1 MKYNY
6 RSLTNVG
13 KVRKANED
21 SCGEFKTPHGTLLI
35 VCDGMG
41 GHVGGAVASSTA
53 VEKVYEYI
61 NNRDSSLGYQTL
73 LNQAIIF
80 ANEQVFGL
88 STVKPEL
95 KGMGTTCVVVLIS
108 DSGLVYYAHVGD
120 SRLYLLRDKGI
131 KRVTTDHS
139 LVQLLHDQG
148 QITEDEMETHPNK
161 NQILKAIGTD
171 FDLRPEVCKEPMQM
185 FENDILLICSDGLCG
200 MVHDR
205 DIARITYANISNLE
219 NATQL
224 LIDEANNNGG
234 KDNITAT
241 LVSFGQPQDQKVLM
255 TAAPIQ
261 NTESP
266 KNNKKWLLYGGMAV
280 LLLALVG
287 FLVWGRAGKTEL
299 SYCECY
305 KNLSDRIKGEK
316 SDSLKILT
324 YEKDSEEC
332 NKKKKESCKE
342 QTELEKTI
350 VATKKREF
358 YRLENYVESMV
369 PILKERR
376 KKMLDVLI
384 RENIFDGLNVEELE
398 LYFSDA
404 TQRSTL
410 YKSLYTRGLYTK
422 SKEEFDDQ
430 YFCDI
435 IFFKKHGIVGKS
447 KREDPKKSPE
457 EPKKSETITVVP
469 SSMSITQSTGHCI
482 KEISH
487 RIERFETISSITEK
501 YKNECLN
508 LKIDDLITANKS
520 SYDIKVG
527 DKITFTCKCKE

>member
-6 RSLTNVG
+6 KSLTNVG

-21 SCGEFKTPHGTLLI
+21 SCGEYKTPHGTLLI

-73 LNQAIIF
+73 LQEAIIF

-108 DSGLVYYAHVGD
+108 DSGLVYHAHVGD
-120 SRLYLLRDKGI
+120 SRLYLLRNKGI
-131 KRVTTDHS
+131 KRVTKDHS

-241 LVSFGQPQDQKVLM
+241 LVTFGQPQDQKVVM
-255 TAAPIQ
+255 SAAAVQ

-266 KNNKKWLLYGGMAV
+266 KNNKKLLLYGGMAV
-280 LLLALVG
+280 VLLLLVG
-287 FLVWGRAGKTEL
+287 FLVLGRGGKTTEQT
-299 SYCECY
+299 YCECY
-305 KNLSDRIKGEK
+305 KHLSDRIKGEK
-316 SDSLKILT
+316 IDSLKIVT
-324 YEKDSEEC
+324 FEKDYEEC
-332 NKKKKESCKE
+332 NKKKKETCKE
-342 QTELEKTI
+342 QTDLEKT
-350 VATKKREF
+350 VATVKEAEAKRLDEKGGKKDP
-358 YRLENYVESMV
+358 N
-369 PILKERR
+369 
-376 KKMLDVLI
+376 DD
-384 RENIFDGLNVEELE
+384 ENIKDP
-398 LYFSDA
+398 
-404 TQRSTL
+404 
-410 YKSLYTRGLYTK
+410 
-422 SKEEFDDQ
+422 KEG
-430 YFCDI
+430 
-435 IFFKKHGIVGKS
+435 KKDEPK
-447 KREDPKKSPE
+447 KKEDPKAVKKEENNTTQKEAKNEPE
-457 EPKKSETITVVP
+457 NKTSDDCGKKIPYKPADGEGIQSIVSKHIGKCPGISKETIETDLENKQPQFNVEF
-469 SSMSITQSTGHCI
+469 
-482 KEISH
+482 KIS
-487 RIERFETISSITEK
+487 
-501 YKNECLN
+501 
-508 LKIDDLITANKS
+508 
-520 SYDIKVG
+520 
-527 DKITFTCKCKE
+527 CKCK

>member
-6 RSLTNVG
+6 KSLTDVG
-13 KVRKANED
+13 RVRKANED
-21 SCGEFKTPHGTLLI
+21 SCGEYKTPHGTLLI

-41 GHVGGAVASSTA
+41 GHVGGAVASTTA

-61 NNRDSSLGYQTL
+61 NKRDSSLGYQAL
-73 LNQAIIF
+73 LQEAIIF

-108 DSGLVYYAHVGD
+108 DSGLVYHAHVGD

-131 KRVTTDHS
+131 KRVTKDHS

-241 LVSFGQPQDQKVLM
+241 LVTFGQPQDQKVLM
-255 TAAPIQ
+255 TSAAPVQ

-266 KNNKKWLLYGGMAV
+266 KNNKKWMLYGGMAV
-280 LLLALVG
+280 VLLLLVG
-287 FLVWGRAGKTEL
+287 FLVWGRDGKTTGQT
-299 SYCECY
+299 YCECY
-305 KNLSDRIKGEK
+305 KTLAVKVNNQQA
-316 SDSLKILT
+316 DSLKVSVYDSGVTECEKIEKKDEKCTSKTDLVKT
-324 YEKDSEEC
+324 IAAVRETKVKGSNKNKGNESNDNDENVNNKINKPDNKPTNSDVQSKKEADANVVDTNTNGCPKIKFKYEVKKGENYDGIINTIQKDSC
-332 NKKKKESCKE
+332 
-342 QTELEKTI
+342 
-350 VATKKREF
+350 TKQD
-358 YRLENYVESMV
+358 
-369 PILKERR
+369 LKC
-376 KKMLDVLI
+376 LTALQ
-384 RENIFDGLNVEELE
+384 N
-398 LYFSDA
+398 
-404 TQRSTL
+404 
-410 YKSLYTRGLYTK
+410 
-422 SKEEFDDQ
+422 
-430 YFCDI
+430 
-435 IFFKKHGIVGKS
+435 
-447 KREDPKKSPE
+447 
-457 EPKKSETITVVP
+457 KSE
-469 SSMSITQSTGHCI
+469 I
-482 KEISH
+482 KEKQIL
-487 RIERFETISSITEK
+487 EFECT
-501 YKNECLN
+501 
-508 LKIDDLITANKS
+508 
-520 SYDIKVG
+520 
-527 DKITFTCKCKE
+527 KCK

>member
-73 LNQAIIF
+73 LQEAIIF

-120 SRLYLLRDKGI
+120 SRLYLLRDKTI
-131 KRVTTDHS
+131 KRVTKDHS

-185 FENDILLICSDGLCG
+185 KENDILLICSDGLCG

-241 LVSFGQPQDQKVLM
+241 LVTFGQPQDQKVVM
-255 TAAPIQ
+255 AAAPIQ
-261 NTESP
+261 NTESS
-266 KNNKKWLLYGGMAV
+266 KNNKKLLLYGGMAV
-280 LLLALVG
+280 LLLVLVG
-287 FLVWGRAGKTEL
+287 FLVWGRGGTTEQTF
-299 SYCECY
+299 CKCY
-305 KNLSDRIKGEK
+305 ETLADKVNNQQT
-316 SDSLKILT
+316 DSLKVSV
-324 YEKDSEEC
+324 YDSGVKECEKNE
-332 NKKKKESCKE
+332 KKDQKCTKKAD
-342 QTELEKTI
+342 LEKTI
-350 VATKKREF
+350 APVKEAEDK
-358 YRLENYVESMV
+358 RLE
-369 PILKERR
+369 KEKDG
-376 KKMLDVLI
+376 KKEPKND
-384 RENIFDGLNVEELE
+384 EN
-398 LYFSDA
+398 
-404 TQRSTL
+404 TQNP
-410 YKSLYTRGLYTK
+410 KG
-422 SKEEFDDQ
+422 KEEQ
-430 YFCDI
+430 
-435 IFFKKHGIVGKS
+435 KK
-447 KREDPKKSPE
+447 PN
-457 EPKKSETITVVP
+457 EPKKTTTTTVTDPSTTTVTTSNGKCKQQINHEVKDKETL
-469 SSMSITQSTGHCI
+469 S
-482 KEISH
+482 
-487 RIERFETISSITEK
+487 
-501 YKNECLN
+501 
-508 LKIDDLITANKS
+508 LIAS
-520 SYDIKVG
+520 SYKKDCNDLDVEDLKAVVAKPDDIKPG
-527 DKITFTCKCKE
+527 DKITFTCKCKDK

>member
-6 RSLTNVG
+6 KSLTHVG

-21 SCGEFKTPHGTLLI
+21 SCGEYKTPHGTLLI

-53 VEKVYEYI
+53 VEKIYEYI

-73 LNQAIIF
+73 LHDAIVF
-80 ANEQVFGL
+80 ANHQVFGM
-88 STVKPEL
+88 STEQPEL

-108 DSGLVYYAHVGD
+108 DSGLVYHAHVGD

-131 KRVTTDHS
+131 SRVTKDHS

-185 FENDILLICSDGLCG
+185 KENDILLICSDGLCG

-224 LIDEANNNGG
+224 LVDEANNNGG

-241 LVSFGQPQDQKVLM
+241 LVSFGEPVDQKVVM
-255 TAAPIQ
+255 TAAPVQ

-266 KNNKKWLLYGGMAV
+266 KNNKRWLLYGGMGLV
-280 LLLALVG
+280 LLLLVG
-287 FLVWGRAGKTEL
+287 FLVWGRGGKTEL

-316 SDSLKILT
+316 SDSLKIVT
-324 YEKDSEEC
+324 FEKDSEEC
-332 NKKKKESCKE
+332 KKKKKESCKE
-342 QTELEKTI
+342 QNELEKTI
-350 VATKKREF
+350 EAVKEAEVL
-358 YRLENYVESMV
+358 RLEKDNVGKVEGKDGKDNKDSKEDNKEDEKKKDVSKAKTDNNKSADCQKIPLQHIVKSGDNYVE
-369 PILKERR
+369 I
-376 KKMLDVLI
+376 
-384 RENIFDGLNVEELE
+384 
-398 LYFSDA
+398 
-404 TQRSTL
+404 T
-410 YKSLYTRGLYTK
+410 KSLQSK
-422 SKEEFDDQ
+422 CSKEDL
-430 YFCDI
+430 
-435 IFFKKHGIVGKS
+435 K
-447 KREDPKKSPE
+447 
-457 EPKKSETITVVP
+457 
-469 SSMSITQSTGHCI
+469 
-482 KEISH
+482 
-487 RIERFETISSITEK
+487 
-501 YKNECLN
+501 CLN
-508 LKIDDLITANKS
+508 KPADVNLIQPNDTLNFEC
-520 SYDIKVG
+520 
-527 DKITFTCKCKE
+527 TKCK